1 MEENRNN
8 MSSYIEE
15 MKELVSEK
23 AESLLKD
30 LTADSLNYFEEKAST
45 IAAGILEKYVF
56 SVYDMF
62 TIGDFAIK
70 DLKQREVF
78 TNFRTG
84 YQQKMLDWI
93 EQNKPKID
101 LIVEIPSPPS
111 EQSEKKWHFVALG
124 IGTAGALGFEI
135 GRRCMDGDRYWI
147 GIAIEVL
154 TLATSYFI
162 YKKEQ
167 DDSNIVNAKLRQY
180 EAELKTKKETFIN
193 ETISQLEKWL
203 RKGEAYSNKLLKTFN
218 L

>member
-1 MEENRNN
+1 MENKQNN
-8 MSSYIEE
+8 MPSHIEE
-15 MKELVSEK
+15 MKRLVREK

-62 TIGDFAIK
+62 TIGDYAIK

-93 EQNKPKID
+93 EQNKPKIE
-101 LIVEIPSPPS
+101 LIVEVPSPPK
-111 EQSEKKWHFVALG
+111 EHSEKKWHFVTLG
-124 IGTAGALGFEI
+124 IGTAGAVGLAI
-135 GRRCMDGDRYWI
+135 GRCWWTALTVEMVT
-147 GIAIEVL
+147 IA
-154 TLATSYFI
+154 ASYFV
-162 YKKEQ
+162 YKKEKS
-167 DDSNIVNAKLRQY
+167 SNNNHEAKLRQF
-180 EAELKTKKETFIN
+180 ESELKTKKETFVN

-203 RKGEAYSNKLLKTFN
+203 RKGEEYSNELLTSFN

>member
-1 MEENRNN
+1 MENN
-8 MSSYIEE
+8 KNSMSSHIEE
-15 MKELVSEK
+15 MKKLVSEK
-23 AESLLKD
+23 AESLLND
-30 LTADSLNYFEEKAST
+30 LTADSLNYFEEKVST
-45 IAAGILEKYVF
+45 IATGILEKYVF

-62 TIGDFAIK
+62 TRGDFAIK

-101 LIVEIPSPPS
+101 LIVEIPSPQS

-135 GRRCMDGDRYWI
+135 GRRCMDGHRYWI

-167 DDSNIVNAKLRQY
+167 GDSNNINAKLRQY
-180 EAELKTKKETFIN
+180 EVDLKTKKETFAN

-203 RKGEAYSNKLLKTFN
+203 RKGEAYSNELLTSFN

>member
-1 MEENRNN
+1 MENKQNN
-8 MSSYIEE
+8 MPSHIEE
-15 MKELVSEK
+15 MKRLVREK

-62 TIGDFAIK
+62 TIGDYAIK

-93 EQNKPKID
+93 EQNKPKIE
-101 LIVEIPSPPS
+101 LIVEIPSHPT
-111 EQSEKKWHFVALG
+111 EQSEKRWHYVALG

-135 GRRCMDGDRYWI
+135 GRRCMDGHRYWI

-167 DDSNIVNAKLRQY
+167 GDSNNINAKLRQY
-180 EAELKTKKETFIN
+180 EADLKTKKETFAN

-203 RKGEAYSNKLLKTFN
+203 RKGEAYSNELLTSFN